1 MPKILIIE
9 DEVNLRKI
17 LKYDLK
23 HANYDVFEASDGLE
37 GYTLA
42 MSNQYDL
49 IIIDWMLPGMQGI
62 EIVEQLREHHCKS
75 ILFMLTAK
83 DDEADILQA
92 FELGVDDYVTKPFS
106 PRELLARIKVHLRKA
121 NTHSEEAKIGNVMI
135 NFQKR
140 QVVHN
145 QEVLDLTKKEFDLLS
160 YLIRNRGR
168 VLSRDEI
175 LNEIWGFE
183 YDNDTRIV
191 DVHIF
196 KLRSK
201 LTNTS
206 IQIKSNRGVGY
217 QLEEVDHA

>member
-106 PRELLARIKVHLRKA
+106 PRELLARIKVHLRKV

-140 QVVHN
+140 QVLHN

>member
-140 QVVHN
+140 QVLHN